1 MCAEQFDSHMLILL
15 KAACRLLKV
24 AFLYSHGIIS
34 DLSICNAM
42 WYGHVSRPI
51 GNTYSGTRYIYHDNY
66 YNLSPVQSTQSED
79 ATPPKLAQRLRGACV
94 MNEDTAF
101 SHPILLQ

>member
-42 WYGHVSRPI
+42 WYGLSV
-51 GNTYSGTRYIYHDNY
+51 GLSGIHIRVPGISTMIITTICLQLKALNQRMPRL
-66 YNLSPVQSTQSED
+66 LSSLSDFVV
-79 ATPPKLAQRLRGACV
+79 LV
-94 MNEDTAF
+94 
-101 SHPILLQ
+101 